1 MREEALGLDEAAER
15 RVVQEVRATRLTL
28 VDQNGSPRAA
38 LGIGEDGSPALRLFD
53 PFEQTRA
60 QLVVDPSG
68 AANLK
73 LHDRDGEVS
82 AWLSVGP
89 SGAPSLYLRGG
100 GRTPSRARGHAELCV
115 DEHGCPVLSLY
126 DKDGQPRVLLCLGEK
141 DGTPSLS
148 FSSTRGDLRALLTGD
163 AERGMLRLYPEPVA
177 EPAVPALPLVPPADQ
192 RIWLTA
198 IDAEPIPALRLAPL
212 RANGEAPALMAAAS
226 APEPEVEAPRVE
238 VAPVAPERVA
248 EEPLPAERA
257 PVEPLAVERV
267 VVEPLAAEQ
276 VAEPAVAYA
285 PAASEPVAVG
295 TPAVEPAPVELAP
308 LPERAPAPTPRRRR
322 GPLVLLL
329 LLVGTAAG
337 FGAAQLPL
345 APRLSVGAIE
355 PKPVA
360 QPAPAAPAAI
370 ASPAGEPAVLRAI
383 EAEEFV
389 LKSKQGTAQARLST
403 LPDGSPFL
411 TLAGAGGK
419 GTIELSILP
428 NQGAALKIGQGPAL
442 ISVRAREDG
451 SSEVT
456 LHGSGPAARAAV
468 FVHPDGTPVL
478 SLADEAGRVRA
489 GLTISGDG
497 SPSLSL
503 YDEESLRAFL
513 GSGGAAA
520 SLMLLNKEGKV
531 VFQAPR

>member
-1 MREEALGLDEAAER
+1 MREGALGLDEDAGR
-15 RVVQEVRATRLTL
+15 RVVEEVRATRLTL

-38 LGIGEDGSPALRLFD
+38 LGIGDDGSPALRLFD

-89 SGAPSLYLRGG
+89 SGAPSLYLRGI

-163 AERGMLRLYPEPVA
+163 AERGTLRLYPEPVA
-177 EPAVPALPLVPPADQ
+177 EPAVPALPLVPAAAE
-192 RIWLTA
+192 RIWVSA
-198 IDAEPIPALRLAPL
+198 IEAEPIPALALAP
-212 RANGEAPALMAAAS
+212 RRPNGEAPAIAARVP
-226 APEPEVEAPRVE
+226 APDAEVEAPRIE
-238 VAPVAPERVA
+238 VAPATPEPIA
-248 EEPLPAERA
+248 EEPR
-257 PVEPLAVERV
+257 PV
-267 VVEPLAAEQ
+267 EQ

-285 PAASEPVAVG
+285 PAAAAPVAVEA
-295 TPAVEPAPVELAP
+295 PAVEEPTAPSELAP
-308 LPERAPAPTPRRRR
+308 LPERAPAPAPRRRRR
-322 GPLVLLL
+322 GPLALL
-329 LLVGTAAG
+329 LLVVGIGAG

-345 APRLSVGAIE
+345 SAGLSVGAIE
-355 PKPVA
+355 QKPVA
-360 QPAPAAPAAI
+360 QPAPASPGAV

-389 LKSKQGTAQARLST
+389 LKSKQGKAQARLST

-513 GSGGAAA
+513 GSGGNAA